1 MLGDSRF
8 WLGILVG
15 VGGVYVY
22 HRWKGIP
29 SNAPGSM
36 RGA

>member
-1 MLGDSRF
+1 MIDRRF
-8 WLGILVG
+8 IMGLVIG
-15 VGGVYVY
+15 VTAVYLY
-22 HRWKGIP
+22 HRVKGIP